1 MSDSYL
7 TACKE
12 LATHVAEGVYGAHLF
27 IAIPR
32 SPSEAEKKVNKV
44 PNYVW
49 PDLYFLKAGDGTEA
63 VYVKVKSI
71 PFDTLLPFGG
81 DLVTHWEYLARK
93 SIQAMAVATWIPVED
108 PDLDGRPLWYIPGS
122 SDPRVLSL
130 HTRVGAAGGKRS
142 KELNVEIVWSVFGAP
157 EFSSSARLFYR
168 TLRDLN
174 RQTRLWGPPI
184 RGFFAKHMWS
194 PAAKLAAADIR
205 SRFLNGEECP
215 HSISG
220 LDRECLGHPGRDERI
235 YGAYNRTDGVIR
247 PAVGLPDSC
256 VSLPVVRAPLQ
267 LSVVPASLSLPV
279 SETQPTTGGGNSVP
293 APGVLEDSSVAAAD
307 EDPAVTFMLPAAY
320 HGVLFQPE
328 PRLKLLALK
337 AAFMEPVF
345 EPVASSDPPRAT
357 LAKWWKE
364 VSRRIRDSYDK
375 KAMPEDLKAAMR
387 GRARLY
393 RVDVVDVVDLAVE
406 AAIEDP
412 VAESSGGGSAPAK
425 RSRRSVSR
433 PRAIATSSSSSG
445 QDGPGTGFNRG
456 VLSRPRSVMGD
467 GRGSGTAPGG
477 ASSASGSVGAG
488 GALSAEE
495 VELFKSLLLRVL
507 AKL

>member
-1 MSDSYL
+1 M
-7 TACKE
+7 
-12 LATHVAEGVYGAHLF
+12 ATHVAEGVYGAHLF

-32 SPSEAEKKVNKV
+32 SPSEAEKIVNKV

-63 VYVKVKSI
+63 VCVKVKSI

-81 DLVTHWEYLARK
+81 ELVTHWEYLARK

-130 HTRVGAAGGKRS
+130 HTRVGSAGGKRP

-157 EFSSSARLFYR
+157 EFLSSARLFYR

-184 RGFFAKHMWS
+184 AGFFAKHMWS
-194 PAAKLAAADIR
+194 PAAKLAAAAIR

-215 HSISG
+215 HSINS

-235 YGAYNRTDGVIR
+235 YGAYNRTDSIIR
-247 PAVGLPDSC
+247 PAVKLPDSC
-256 VSLPVVRAPLQ
+256 VSLPVVSAPLQ
-267 LSVVPASLSLPV
+267 LSVVPASLIVPV
-279 SETQPTTGGGNSVP
+279 SETQPTIGEGNSVP
-293 APGVLEDSSVAAAD
+293 VPGEDLAVA
-307 EDPAVTFMLPAAY
+307 FHLPPEY
-320 HGVLFQPE
+320 HGVLIQPA
-328 PRLKLLALK
+328 PRLKILALT
-337 AAFMEPVF
+337 ASFMDPSF
-345 EPVASSDPPRAT
+345 EPASSWDPPRAT
-357 LAKWWKE
+357 LAKRWKA
-364 VSRRIRDSYDK
+364 VSKRVRDSYNK
-375 KAMPEDLKAAMR
+375 IKMPEELKAAMR

-393 RVDVVDVVDLAVE
+393 SAPVGEVVDVVDLAVE
-406 AAIEDP
+406 AAIGDP

-425 RSRRSVSR
+425 RFRRSVSR
-433 PRAIATSSSSSG
+433 PRVVATSSSSSG

-456 VLSRPRSVMGD
+456 VVSRPRSVMVPVRLGLCWC
-467 GRGSGTAPGG
+467 GRRVIGQGGG
-477 ASSASGSVGAG
+477 A
-488 GALSAEE
+488 
-495 VELFKSLLLRVL
+495 F
-507 AKL
+507 